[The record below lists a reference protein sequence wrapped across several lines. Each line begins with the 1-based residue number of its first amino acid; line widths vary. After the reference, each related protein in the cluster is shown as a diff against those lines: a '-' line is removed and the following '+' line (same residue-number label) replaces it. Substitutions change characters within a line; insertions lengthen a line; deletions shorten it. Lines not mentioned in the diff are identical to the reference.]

1 MRERGNRRSGLGVAS
16 ALSRRAVLKGA
27 LGGLV
32 GLSLAPF
39 AGAAATRSKPG
50 ASTEKPATIRLNDKL
65 SVITGVG
72 GNVVA
77 LTTDDGLLLVDSG
90 APEHSRAL
98 MTQLRALPGGG
109 RVRTLFNTHW
119 HLDNTGSNEVFG
131 KAGAKIVA
139 HEKTKLWLATD
150 HWVPAEERY
159 EKARPKQAVP
169 TETFYTTGKTSA
181 GAEQIEYGYLLE
193 AHTCGDLYVHFR
205 DSNVLV
211 VGDAVSAERDPV
223 LDWFGGGWIGGRID
237 AQELLLKIC
246 NDQTRIVAGTGP
258 VIARAQ
264 LQAEHDMLVRIY
276 ERMVE
281 QVRKGFT
288 TKDMVEA
295 GTLDGLGRTW
305 ADPRKFMYDAHK
317 GIWAHHN
324 TLSHDVV

>member
-1 MRERGNRRSGLGVAS
+1 
-16 ALSRRAVLKGA
+16 VLKGA

-32 GLSLAPF
+32 GLSLAPI

-119 HLDNTGSNEVFG
+119 HLDNTGSNEVYG

-258 VIARAQ
+258 VIAVPSCRPSTTCWFASTNAWSSRCARAS
-264 LQAEHDMLVRIY
+264 
-276 ERMVE
+276 
-281 QVRKGFT
+281 
-288 TKDMVEA
+288 
-295 GTLDGLGRTW
+295 
-305 ADPRKFMYDAHK
+305 PRKTWWKPARWTA
-317 GIWAHHN
+317 WAAPGPTRGN
-324 TLSHDVV
+324 SCTTPTRASGPITTRCRTTWCRRAR